1 MLQLLPLLAGARPI
15 GRITAPV
22 LRVHTDTRTL
32 RPGDLF
38 VALRGERFDGNDWLA
53 QARAAGAVGA
63 VAERGLAE
71 AGLAGVEVPDAR
83 AALGELAQ
91 RWRARF
97 ELPLIAVTGSNGKT
111 TVTQLI
117 AAMLRAAVG
126 EAALATEGNFN
137 NDIGVP
143 LTLLRLRPTHRL
155 AVLELGMNHP
165 GEIAALAALV
175 QPTVALVNN
184 AQREH
189 QEFMPGVEAVAH
201 ENGSVLAALPP
212 NGVAVF
218 PADDTY
224 SALWQQI
231 AGPRRVL
238 RFSVGATPEAT
249 EAEAEAAAA
258 EAEAARVG
266 VGRGEESEPATDE
279 PRPTPTRAAGSE
291 QGRGEESER
300 VTDEPRPT
308 PTRAA
313 GAPPGSENTTLHA
326 QVQWVDG
333 AWALHLHTPAG
344 PLHARLR
351 LAGRHNLYN
360 ALAASACAI
369 AAGVPLAAI
378 QAGLEGFE
386 PVAGRSRTLSLQ
398 RGAQTQTL
406 IDDSYNANPDS
417 VRAAIDWL
425 AELPGPRLLLLGD
438 MGEVGAQ
445 ALAFHDEV
453 LRHALARGIEQIC
466 VTGDWMQRAAAALQA
481 QSPTAHGRL
490 HAYPDR
496 DALQHAA
503 LSAAEQAA
511 SVLVKGSRF
520 MRMERLVQ
528 ALQAATSPASAQ
540 SQAQAQPQAPAHTPT
555 TEGTPHVA

>member
-1 MLQLLPLLAGARPI
+1 MNELLSLLPLLKGARLI
-15 GRITAPV
+15 GRISEPV

-143 LTLLRLRPTHRL
+143 LTLLRLRQTHRL

-189 QEFMPGVEAVAH
+189 QEFMSCVEAVAR

-212 NGVAVF
+212 EGVAVF

-279 PRPTPTRAAGSE
+279 PRPTPTRAAG
-291 QGRGEESER
+291 
-300 VTDEPRPT
+300 
-308 PTRAA
+308 
-313 GAPPGSENTTLHA
+313 APPGSENTTLHA

-344 PLHARLR
+344 PLQARLR
-351 LAGRHNLYN
+351 LAGRHNLHN

>member
-1 MLQLLPLLAGARPI
+1 MNELLPLLPLLAGARPVGHI
-15 GRITAPV
+15 GAPV

-63 VAERGLAE
+63 VAERGLAA

-97 ELPLIAVTGSNGKT
+97 DLPLIAVTGSNGKT

-117 AAMLRAAVG
+117 AAMLRAAAG

-143 LTLLRLRPTHRL
+143 LTLLRLRQTHRL

-165 GEIAALAALV
+165 GEIAALAALA

-189 QEFMPGVEAVAH
+189 QEFMQGVEAVAL
-201 ENGSVLAALPP
+201 ENASVFAALPP

-218 PADDTY
+218 PADDAY

-231 AGPRRVL
+231 AGARRVL
-238 RFSVGATPEAT
+238 RFAVGATPEA
-249 EAEAEAAAA
+249 AEI
-258 EAEAARVG
+258 
-266 VGRGEESEPATDE
+266 
-279 PRPTPTRAAGSE
+279 
-291 QGRGEESER
+291 
-300 VTDEPRPT
+300 
-308 PTRAA
+308 
-313 GAPPGSENTTLHA
+313 HA
-326 QVQWVDG
+326 QAQWANG

-344 PLHARLR
+344 SLHARLR
-351 LAGRHNLYN
+351 LAGRHNLHN

-386 PVAGRSRTLSLQ
+386 PVAGRSRTHTLH
-398 RGAQTQTL
+398 RGATAQTL

-425 AELPGPRLLLLGD
+425 AELPAPRLLLLGD

-453 LRHALARGIEQIC
+453 LRHALECGIEQIC
-466 VTGDWMQRAAAALQA
+466 VTGEWMQRAAAALQA
-481 QSPTAHGRL
+481 QGEGQIQAQARSRL
-490 HAYPDR
+490 HACPDFE
-496 DALQHAA
+496 ALQRAA
-503 LSAAEQAA
+503 LPAAARAA

-528 ALQAATSPASAQ
+528 ALQAASHTQTHPGNGV
-540 SQAQAQPQAPAHTPT
+540 HTPT

>member
-1 MLQLLPLLAGARPI
+1 VNELLQLLPLLAGARPV
-15 GRITAPV
+15 GRISVPV

-63 VAERGLAE
+63 VAERGLAA

-83 AALGELAQ
+83 AALAELAQ

-97 ELPLIAVTGSNGKT
+97 NLPLIAVTGSNGKT

-117 AAMLRAAVG
+117 AAMLRAAAG

-137 NDIGVP
+137 NEIGVP

-165 GEIAALAALV
+165 GEIATLAALA

-189 QEFMPGVEAVAH
+189 QEFMPGVEAVAR
-201 ENGSVLAALPP
+201 ENGSVLAVLPP
-212 NGVAVF
+212 DGVAVF

-224 SALWQQI
+224 SELWQQI
-231 AGPRRVL
+231 AGTRRVL
-238 RFSVGATPEAT
+238 RFAV
-249 EAEAEAAAA
+249 
-258 EAEAARVG
+258 AARADPVE
-266 VGRGEESEPATDE
+266 V
-279 PRPTPTRAAGSE
+279 
-291 QGRGEESER
+291 
-300 VTDEPRPT
+300 
-308 PTRAA
+308 
-313 GAPPGSENTTLHA
+313 HA
-326 QVQWVDG
+326 QAQWING
-333 AWALHLHTPAG
+333 AWALHIQTPAG
-344 PLHARLR
+344 PLQARLR
-351 LAGRHNLYN
+351 LAGRHNLHN
-360 ALAASACAI
+360 ALAATACAV

-386 PVAGRSRTLSLQ
+386 PVAGRSRTFTLH
-398 RGAQTQTL
+398 RGARTQTL

-425 AELPGPRLLLLGD
+425 AELPSPRLLLLGD

-453 LRHALARGIEQIC
+453 LRHALASGIEQIY
-466 VTGDWMQRAAAALQA
+466 VTGDCMQRATAALQA
-481 QSPTAHGRL
+481 QASAQAQGRL
-490 HAYPDR
+490 HACTDFE
-496 DALQHAA
+496 ALQRAA
-503 LSAAEQAA
+503 LPAAAQAA

-528 ALQAATSPASAQ
+528 ALQAASPEQTHPHTSV
-540 SQAQAQPQAPAHTPT
+540 HTPT
-555 TEGTPHVA
+555 PEGTPHVA